1 MNGLFGN
8 FSMMNPQGGQ
18 GQLSGFGRGVGGYQM
33 PQVQAPQQDLSAYY
47 NKPMIS
53 QQQYGDWL
61 RSERPMRFM
70 MDFAV
75 PAIQGD
81 ERKLQYFKDKSNTTL

>member
-33 PQVQAPQQDLSAYY
+33 PMNVQIPQQDLSSYY
-47 NKPMIS
+47 NKPF
-53 QQQYGDWL
+53 GDFDANAYSAN
-61 RSERPMRFM
+61 RNPMSRIIRMVATNLFNRNRGEQA
-70 MDFAV
+70 D
-75 PAIQGD
+75 
-81 ERKLQYFKDKSNTTL
+81 TTT